1 MRTEKFRRSP
11 FALLLT
17 ALLLLTIVLAAAPAA
32 YGEETAAPA
41 ADDAAPGPEAF
52 RLWTGILSI
61 SIFTGRLSCGS
72 SVTGMMIISGTG

>member
-1 MRTEKFRRSP
+1 MRTEKFRHSP

-41 ADDAAPGPEAF
+41 AEMKTVEAATVDEFLKAIAPDTVIT
-52 RLWTGILSI
+52 L
-61 SIFTGRLSCGS
+61 TGRS
-72 SVTGMMIISGTG
+72 